1 MANPKKIIKAV
12 KSAKKAAERAKTNK
26 IQKNSVKLKPA
37 AKQIGNIFN
46 EEKAIQSMLSS
57 ASRGGIGRK
66 LGKARDSRLINTKK
80 LKQKLNQEKFI
91 NEAKSKVK
99 PTIKINSSIP
109 KKRGK

>member
-46 EEKAIQSMLSS
+46 EEKAIQSMFSS
-57 ASRGGIGRK
+57 ASRGGIGRT

-80 LKQKLNQEKFI
+80 LKQKLNQEKLI
-91 NEAKSKVK
+91 NESKSKVK

-109 KKRGK
+109 KRRSK